1 MTVTSDSGA
10 SLGNSAFGAFPLRGA
25 GDGLPFKF
33 FSLILASTDSS
44 GFAAMPTA
52 RLFPSSPDDE
62 ALLEGGAG
70 LESSVVEVR
79 RAVEDFVSLKNEV
92 RLVDACALLLSSVA
106 EAELRGDGAGVVL
119 LSSVAETE
127 LRRAGEAVSAPWTMV
142 GDSGLAGAVVE
153 ARRMGGSGMA
163 L

>member
-1 MTVTSDSGA
+1 
-10 SLGNSAFGAFPLRGA
+10 
-25 GDGLPFKF
+25 
-33 FSLILASTDSS
+33 
-44 GFAAMPTA
+44 MPTA